1 MYYMQNIWWFVRDF
15 SMKLQLRT
23 SLLKTNSF
31 WSVFIKKHARKVASQ
46 CFRNKCNTYQIK
58 YSNEGMNKCNGF
70 NSKRSLQC
78 CANEPVTTGDNKI
91 SCKHKLT
98 N

>member
-1 MYYMQNIWWFVRDF
+1 MVVCKGFFNEV
-15 SMKLQLRT
+15 T
-23 SLLKTNSF
+23 TTN
-31 WSVFIKKHARKVASQ
+31 FIAENQFFLVCFHKKHARKVASQ

>member
-1 MYYMQNIWWFVRDF
+1 M
-15 SMKLQLRT
+15 
-23 SLLKTNSF
+23 
-31 WSVFIKKHARKVASQ
+31 
-46 CFRNKCNTYQIK
+46 
-58 YSNEGMNKCNGF
+58 NECNGF

-78 CANEPVTTGDNKI
+78 CANEPVNTGDNKI

>member
-1 MYYMQNIWWFVRDF
+1 MHVKSPHSVLETNATHIR
-15 SMKLQLRT
+15 S
-23 SLLKTNSF
+23 KT
-31 WSVFIKKHARKVASQ
+31 RM
-46 CFRNKCNTYQIK
+46 
-58 YSNEGMNKCNGF
+58 NEWMNECNGF

-98 N
+98 NWKKIII